1 MGKHWK
7 AAGLVFWLIISA
19 AHGLAS
25 DSHRFSHLWPT
36 LEQPWYFSYPNDVA
50 VDSREYL
57 YVADTNNGRI
67 AKFTADGFFV
77 TAWNGSESGP
87 SSLQKPH
94 GIAIDAD
101 DRIYVAD
108 RLSSYIQIFTPD
120 GEFERRWRCVDDNG
134 NDFLPSGIAMDPL
147 GYVYITQPQAHC
159 IRVFTDQ
166 GRYIGAFDGSE
177 NRGERLEFPQDLAV
191 NKAGELYVTDPETD
205 RIRGFGISV
214 TAAQLTVTDLSQ
226 WGTRGSEP
234 SRFNS
239 PYGIACHRDQIFVVD
254 MNNSR
259 VQVFDPQGRFIRRFG
274 EPGDEKGRFSAPTG
288 IGISPKGRVYV
299 AGKNLNR
306 IQKFSNEGTFLSAWQ
321 SMETQA
327 GAMQR
332 PRGIAADADGK
343 LFVADK
349 NNHRIQVFAP
359 NGRYLR
365 AWGEKG
371 TAEGQFDLPFG
382 VAVYEDRVYVAD
394 TQNHRIQTFNRDG
407 DFIAAWGSRGS
418 GPGEFY
424 APMAI
429 ATDGQGNL
437 YVADSKNHRIQKF
450 DPGGDFI
457 MAWGEIGQKTGQFYE
472 PRGITVSGDSVFVSD
487 LSSRVQKFSLQ
498 GAPAEDWRIQD
509 TDHGRFSMPVGLA
522 TDGEYLYVTDSQS
535 HRIQIFDLNG
545 EWIETI
551 GKKGSQPGLFNM
563 PADLAIYGKW
573 LYVTDSANHR
583 VQAFESI
590 VEARGITKAILV
602 AGGGAYDGNAIWD
615 ITRTCTHSAYRAL
628 RYRGL
633 SPEALCFLTPDPE
646 IYFGGAPQAS
656 NGAPTARNLEA
667 AITDWAT
674 DADKLLIY
682 LTDHGKRERFRL
694 TPQETLSASQLDRW
708 LDTLQETHDCRVV
721 LVYDACN
728 SGSFVSQLKP
738 TETQGRVIMT
748 STGAGED
755 AYFISQGGL
764 SFSGIFWTGLF
775 YGKSLL
781 ESFEAAEATLSA
793 GNFQTPQLEAD
804 GNGIANQSADRE
816 LLAQSPVF
824 SRVQESQAIPIHS
837 VEPEKEPPNR
847 LRITAM
853 LSPDQAVSRVWAVIR
868 PPDFG
873 AGAVHRSI
881 IDLPTVELLPMG
893 LGQYTGRYHSQI
905 SPGEYAITVFAKN
918 QQDISLPKITRFS
931 LGGGLR
937 HRAVLVAGHSNN
949 EKTQAMVEQNI
960 QQAFA
965 ALRFQG
971 YSTDDIR
978 VLAEE
983 TFFQGVDGQA
993 TAENLR
999 YALTDWAGS
1008 QSADLLV
1015 YLSGERGDGGF
1026 RLNASQPLKPE
1037 TLDGWLDD
1045 LQSGFSGTVAL
1056 IQDFTKAATFIPK
1069 LVPPE
1074 GKKRITIAGTGP
1086 DSGDD
1091 SFCAGL
1097 WRGVFKGLPLGKA
1110 FESAKVMLGLAKD
1123 GSDIRSPCLDDSANG
1138 IANEREDGQ
1147 LARDFVLG
1155 AGIKTADDQPMVDR
1169 IVPDITIDGEQ
1180 SVSLWADEVVSAAR
1194 SVQKV
1199 WAVVDFPRRQ
1209 GEMGSASG
1217 GTRQVE
1223 MVADPQT
1230 GRYRAQFSDFPYFG
1244 TYRVRIY
1251 ARDADGNRSA
1261 PQKTAIYQRQG
1272 PDVYEPDN
1280 TVSHANSV
1288 AVAVTA
1294 TQARSHCLHDAEDQD
1309 WLRFFALEDAVY
1321 TIQANFPD
1329 SGFPLKMALLDENQ
1343 TRLAEKQGDEGEL
1356 AIHWRA
1362 DFSGTCFVK
1371 LIHADPESADP
1382 ELSHAYD
1389 IRVMQPTAIFLG
1401 FALGTVRDAGTGQVV
1416 SGAVI
1421 QLDAGD
1427 NQARGSDIS
1436 RADGGFLLFQAPGV
1450 YAVQVEAKGYKPFSG
1465 QLQVSELGTTLLD
1478 FSLEKKPSPSPPP
1491 PPPPPDTLPK
1501 AAILSPPENTEI
1513 LPGQSLY
1520 FEATVSG
1527 GDAPLSYFWD
1537 FDGLRDKAERLNP
1550 GEVFFDRP
1558 GEYTITFTA
1567 RDSQGDMDKDSVTV
1581 TVLSPSAPDSEP
1593 GADTAPEVTDILIFP
1608 TEILAGQTVRFR
1620 PEIEGGDP
1628 PFAYLWEFGE
1638 DTPASELAEPEIAFN
1653 ASGERS
1659 VTLTV
1664 TDSDGDWDRHEL
1676 SFFVNPVR
1684 EETPVQARI
1693 LSPSADTVLS
1703 QGKAVEFQGAV
1714 TGGAEP
1720 FAYLWDFDGAAADS
1734 TKKSPGQ
1741 LPFDSPGTYR
1751 VTFTVTDKDG
1761 EQSQDQVQ
1769 IAVRP
1774 KFEPP
1779 ELLFPLDGAKGVSL
1793 SPVLQTGPFE
1803 SLDPESLHFK
1813 TCWIVG
1819 ADPEFSHKVLR
1830 ICTQDPRFLTRLP
1843 VPLMALAPQTAYY
1856 WRAGFY
1862 DSKHSP
1868 SQASAI
1874 AGFTTD
1880 RADNGEAL
1888 ISPLPLFAQSLDLD
1902 RDGRPDG
1909 EQPRMKMVR
1918 AAGADGW
1925 ISVKARTNVTA
1936 IEALR
1941 SLKPSQIQADAPAD
1955 GFPLGLIGF
1964 RLNTEHAGE
1973 TAEISVY
1980 WAQPLPEDSRWI
1992 FHDPISCQEEEAGA
2006 GFSDNVHEPLSDW
2019 KEGTDIAGFSDN
2031 ATQARLKITD
2041 GARGDADHT
2050 ANGVIVHIGS
2060 IASPGARQFLIP
2072 APPSAGSVD
2081 GAGCFIRSAIPL
2093 PNRAPK

>member
-7 AAGLVFWLIISA
+7 AAGLVFGLILSA

-50 VDSREYL
+50 ADSREYL

-67 AKFTADGFFV
+67 AKFTAEGFFV

-134 NDFLPSGIAMDPL
+134 NDFLPSGIAVDPL

-191 NKAGELYVTDPETD
+191 NKAGELYVTDSETD

-214 TAAQLTVTDLSQ
+214 TADQLTVTDLSQ
-226 WGTRGSEP
+226 WGRQGNGP
-234 SRFNS
+234 GQLNS

-254 MNNSR
+254 MHNSR

-321 SMETQA
+321 SMETLP
-327 GAMQR
+327 GTMQR

-382 VAVYEDRVYVAD
+382 VSVYEDRVYVAD

-407 DFIAAWGSRGS
+407 DFIAAWGSRGR

-457 MAWGEIGQKTGQFYE
+457 MAWGEIGQETGQFYE

-498 GAPAEDWRIQD
+498 GGPAEDWRIQD
-509 TDHGRFSMPVGLA
+509 TDQGRFSMPVGLA
-522 TDGEYLYVTDSQS
+522 TDGEYLYVADSQS
-535 HRIQIFDLNG
+535 HRIQIFDHNG

-551 GKKGSQPGLFNM
+551 GKKGSQPGRFNM

-602 AGGGAYDGNAIWD
+602 AGGGPYEGNAIWD
-615 ITRTCTHSAYRAL
+615 ITRSCAHSAYRAL

-646 IYFGGAPQAS
+646 VDFGGTPQETH
-656 NGAPTARNLEA
+656 GAPTVRNLEA

-674 DADKLLIY
+674 DADNLLIY

-694 TPQETLSASQLDRW
+694 TPEETLSASQLDQW
-708 LDTLQETHDCRVV
+708 LDALQEARDCRVM
-721 LVYDACN
+721 LIYDACN

-764 SFSGIFWTGLF
+764 SFSGIFWTGFL

-781 ESFEAAEATLSA
+781 DSFEAAEATLSA
-793 GNFQTPQLEAD
+793 GDFQTPQLEAD
-804 GNGIANQSADRE
+804 GNGIANESADRE
-816 LLAQSPVF
+816 LLAQLPLF
-824 SRVQESQAIPIHS
+824 SRVQEGQAIPIHS
-837 VEPEKEPPNR
+837 VEAEEETPNR

-868 PPDFG
+868 PLDFG
-873 AGAVHRSI
+873 VQAVHRSI

-905 SPGEYAITVFAKN
+905 SAGEYAITVFAKSP
-918 QQDISLPKITRFS
+918 QDISLPKITRFS
-931 LGGGLR
+931 LDGGLR
-937 HRAVLVAGHSNN
+937 HQAVLVAGYSDK
-949 EKTQAMVEQNI
+949 EKIQATMEENI

-971 YSTDDIR
+971 YSTNDIR
-978 VLAEE
+978 VLAKE

-993 TAENLR
+993 TGENLR
-999 YALTDWAGS
+999 YALTDWAGA

-1015 YLSGERGDGGF
+1015 YLSGQGVDGGF
-1026 RLNASQPLKPE
+1026 RLNASQTLKPE
-1037 TLDGWLDD
+1037 TLDSWLDD

-1056 IQDFTKAATFIPK
+1056 IQDFHRAGTFIPK

-1074 GKKRITIAGTGP
+1074 GKKRILIAGTGP
-1086 DSGDD
+1086 DFGDNA
-1091 SFCAGL
+1091 FCAGL
-1097 WRGVFKGLPLGKA
+1097 WRGIFNGLPLGKA
-1110 FESAKVMLGLAKD
+1110 FESAKATLALTNE
-1123 GSDIRSPCLDDSANG
+1123 SPNIRSPLLDDSANG

-1147 LARDFVLG
+1147 IAGGFVVG

-1169 IVPDITIDGEQ
+1169 IVPDIAIDGEQ
-1180 SVSLWADEVVSAAR
+1180 SVSLWADQVVSAAR

-1199 WAVVDFPRRQ
+1199 WAVVAFPRRQ
-1209 GEMGSASG
+1209 GEMGNDSG
-1217 GTRQVE
+1217 RTRHVE
-1223 MVADPQT
+1223 MAADPQT
-1230 GRYRAQFSDFPYFG
+1230 GRYRARFSDFPCFG
-1244 TYRVRIY
+1244 TYLVRIY
-1251 ARDADGNRSA
+1251 ARDADGNLSL
-1261 PQKTAIYQRQG
+1261 PQKTVIYQRQG

-1280 TVSHANSV
+1280 TLSRANSV
-1288 AVAVTA
+1288 AVNA
-1294 TQARSHCLHDAEDQD
+1294 TQARSHCLHDADDQD
-1309 WLRFFALEDAVY
+1309 WLRFFAFEDVVY

-1329 SGFPLKMALLDENQ
+1329 TGFPLKMALLDENQ
-1343 TRLAEKQGDEGEL
+1343 TLLAEDQGDEGEL
-1356 AIHWRA
+1356 TIHWRA

-1371 LIHADPESADP
+1371 LVHADPESADT

-1389 IRVMQPTAIFLG
+1389 IRVMRPTAIFLG

-1427 NQARGSDIS
+1427 NQARAADIS
-1436 RADGGFLLFQAPGV
+1436 RADGGFLLFQEPGI
-1450 YAVQVEAKGYKPFSG
+1450 YAVQVEANGYEPFSG
-1465 QLQVSELGTTLLD
+1465 QLRVSELGTTLLD

-1491 PPPPPDTLPK
+1491 PPSPDTIPK
-1501 AAILSPPENTEI
+1501 AAILSPSEDTK
-1513 LPGQSLY
+1513 LRPGQSLY
-1520 FEATVSG
+1520 FAATVSS

-1537 FDGLRDKAERLNP
+1537 FDGLRKGAERLNP
-1550 GEVFFDRP
+1550 GEIAFDTP
-1558 GEYTITFTA
+1558 GEYSITFTA
-1567 RDSQGDMDKDSVTV
+1567 RDSQGDMDKDSVAV
-1581 TVLSPSAPDSEP
+1581 TVLSPSTPDPGP
-1593 GADTAPEVTDILIFP
+1593 GADPGPRIADIVLAP
-1608 TEILAGQTVRFR
+1608 TEIMAGQTVRFR
-1620 PEIEGGDP
+1620 AEIQGGKP
-1628 PFAYLWEFGE
+1628 PFAYLWEFSDG
-1638 DTPASELAEPEIAFN
+1638 TPASELAEPEIGFN
-1653 ASGERS
+1653 ESGERTI
-1659 VTLTV
+1659 TLTV
-1664 TDSDGDWDRHEL
+1664 TDPNGETDSHTAT
-1676 SFFVNPVR
+1676 FVVKPVIENNP
-1684 EETPVQARI
+1684 PLQARI
-1693 LSPSADTVLS
+1693 LSPSADTVLF
-1703 QGKAVEFQGAV
+1703 QATAIEFQGAV
-1714 TGGAEP
+1714 TGGAKP
-1720 FAYLWDFDGAAADS
+1720 FAYLWDFDGAAVDS
-1734 TKKSPGQ
+1734 TNKSPGQ
-1741 LPFDSPGTYR
+1741 LTFDSPGTYR

-1774 KFEPP
+1774 RIEPP
-1779 ELLFPLDGAKGVSL
+1779 ELLFPLDGAEGVSL

-1803 SLDPESLHFK
+1803 SLDPESEHHE
-1813 TCWIVG
+1813 TCWIL
-1819 ADPEFSHKVLR
+1819 AAEPDFSHKVLK
-1830 ICTQDPRFLTRLP
+1830 ICTQEPRFLTRLP
-1843 VPLMALAPQTAYY
+1843 VPLMALAPQTSYY
-1856 WRAGFY
+1856 WQAVFY
-1862 DSKHSP
+1862 DSENRP
-1868 SQASAI
+1868 SQASEI
-1874 AGFTTD
+1874 ASFTTD
-1880 RADNGEAL
+1880 SPDNGNDSF
-1888 ISPLPLFAQSLDLD
+1888 SPLPLLAQSLDLD
-1902 RDGRPDG
+1902 EDGRADG
-1909 EQPRMKMVR
+1909 DQPRMKMVR
-1918 AAGADGW
+1918 AAGSDAW
-1925 ISVKARTNVTA
+1925 ISVKAKTNVTA

-1941 SLKPSQIQADAPAD
+1941 SLHPAEIQADAPPD
-1955 GFPLGLIGF
+1955 GFPLGLLGF
-1964 RLNTEHAGE
+1964 RLTTDHAGE
-1973 TAEISVY
+1973 TAEISAY
-1980 WAQPLPEDSRWI
+1980 WAQPVPGDSRWI
-1992 FHDPISCQEEEAGA
+1992 VHDPLAGVEQGA
-2006 GFSDNVHEPLSDW
+2006 DNIAAFSDTILDPRSCW
-2019 KEGTDIAGFSDN
+2019 REGTDIAGFSDN
-2031 ATQARLKITD
+2031 AKQVRLKITD
-2041 GARGDADHT
+2041 GGRGDADHT
-2050 ANGVIVHIGS
+2050 ANRVIVHIGA
-2060 IASPGARQFLIP
+2060 IATPTARQILMP

-2081 GAGCFIRSAIPL
+2081 GSGCFIGSAFPL
-2093 PNRAPK
+2093 PNGGPQ